1 MEYRL
6 IIISKNGPEVQAT
19 LIGSY
24 DRVFGGDSG
33 RQLVPRKVKWAC
45 LCIINSIDV
54 SVHTIAKYTTAGLIT
69 HVSTS
74 HIITY
79 VSKVFALYLM
89 YIQHVFIFILASY
102 VGLCPIR
109 FIE

>member
-1 MEYRL
+1 MGYRL

-54 SVHTIAKYTTAGLIT
+54 SVHTIAKFTAVGLLT

-74 HIITY
+74 HIITD
-79 VSKVFALYLM
+79 VNKVFELYLM
-89 YIQHVFIFILASY
+89 YMQHVIIFIFVSY
-102 VGLCPIR
+102 EL
-109 FIE
+109 